1 MCSSDLSSLVFTYQ
15 IEAGQTD
22 GNGISIAAN
31 SLGLNGGTIA
41 DAAGNAATLA
51 HAAVADNAG
60 YLVDTTSPNAP
71 VIAEAIDGRSPGTGV
86 ISDNG
91 VTNDPDLVLTGTAEA
106 GSTVTVYDS
115 ERVLGTATADD
126 NGAWTFTTD
135 KLDDSTHAFTATAMD
150 AAGNVSG
157 VSADYTVTVKTSVA
171 APVVALVEDTG
182 NSAIAGSFA
191 DQITSNGELT
201 FSDPAPGV
209 SREIIVDGDPLGSQD
224 DYDPTLLEDGP
235 HTVSVTDTDD
245 AGNSNTTEFS
255 FTLDTSAPATPV
267 EVALAHDT
275 GDTSDR
281 ITNDASLHVT
291 NNASLPI
298 APPEPGTTRTYTV
311 TSSDP
316 NDPNGGSSYT
326 TESYNPALLSD
337 GDYTVT
343 VTDTDAAGNSTSA
356 DISFTLDRTISSASA
371 ALTDDAGESP
381 SDHLTNN
388 AAVEFSELDPD
399 ASRVFTVDGTEVD
412 SYDPDTQFEADG
424 SHTVSIT
431 DTDTAGNISTASVT
445 FTLDRTAD
453 QSSDLAVAV
462 DLSSLP
468 SGVTYDPSAGSFTSV
483 DETGQARGTVSFV
496 EIGRAHV

>member
-1 MCSSDLSSLVFTYQ
+1 MEQ
-15 IEAGQTD
+15 IDVIASTTGTIQIRKDPATGAVLYELEGWGQSAAD
-22 GNGISIAAN
+22 ANGISIDTN
-31 SLGLNGGTIA
+31 SLALNSGTIS
-41 DAAGNAATLA
+41 DAAGNAATLT
-51 HAAVADNAG
+51 HSAVSDNAS
-60 YLVDTTSPNAP
+60 YLVDTTAP
-71 VIAEAIDGRSPGTGV
+71 E
-86 ISDNG
+86 
-91 VTNDPDLVLTGTAEA
+91 
-106 GSTVTVYDS
+106 
-115 ERVLGTATADD
+115 
-126 NGAWTFTTD
+126 
-135 KLDDSTHAFTATAMD
+135 
-150 AAGNVSG
+150 
-157 VSADYTVTVKTSVA
+157 
-171 APVVALVEDTG
+171 
-182 NSAIAGSFA
+182 
-191 DQITSNGELT
+191 
-201 FSDPAPGV
+201 
-209 SREIIVDGDPLGSQD
+209 
-224 DYDPTLLEDGP
+224 
-235 HTVSVTDTDD
+235 
-245 AGNSNTTEFS
+245 
-255 FTLDTSAPATPV
+255 TPV

-281 ITNDASLHVT
+281 ITNDASL
-291 NNASLPI
+291 AI

-311 TSSDP
+311 TSNDP

-343 VTDTDAAGNSTSA
+343 VTDTDAGGNSTSA

-371 ALTDDAGESP
+371 ALADDAGESP

-453 QSSDLAVAV
+453 QSRDLAVAV

-468 SGVTYDPSAGSFTSV
+468 SGVIYDPSAGSFTSV

-496 EIGRAHV
+496 VSGLDPDATAIVTFMDEVGTEPVSVTVSASVPCQEGS